1 MANGRKN
8 IFVKVKETVQKLAT
22 NPSFTL
28 KEQLGYAGGSFGSS
42 MGQDM
47 VGTFITLFL
56 TKYVGI
62 QAAMVGTLMLVT
74 KILTIIADPVLG
86 GMLDRGIGPDKK
98 SLTRPFLLLSPFPLV
113 VSSILLYV
121 VPGLNMTLRIVWVF
135 CFYIIYSLSVA
146 MFSMSMMTMS
156 VRMTRNP
163 NDRKNFFTIAQFAS
177 SLGTTLPGGIIP
189 IFISMYKNDF
199 SAQGKIYFLGALI
212 FGVVGFVAMLMP
224 YFTLREKNR
233 AVSIAEPK
241 VKLNLKAIL
250 VNKPLL
256 LLIASNIVES
266 VRQICYGALAFFY
279 NETLGAFWLSTVIGA
294 ISVTLSYIGIL
305 LVPFIGKKLSSR
317 SMLVYSY
324 LYSGICYAIL
334 LITGYKSLFL
344 VGVLLSISGFPN
356 GLMGVARNMLLV
368 DSTEYMEWKTWKKYG
383 TPVRSDGMVMAV
395 NSMAGKV
402 NSLWKELLLPA
413 GLTLIGYVSAQV
425 IDGQTIEVTQSP
437 ETLRG
442 IFLLVAVPGLV
453 GNLIPGIIMMFDN
466 YTGKRKEAILAEL
479 AQIHADLEAKQAA
492 EAAEAAALSEAVP
505 AE

>member
-8 IFVKVKETVQKLAT
+8 ICVKVKETVQKLAT

-199 SAQGKIYFLGALI
+199 SAQGKIYFLE
-212 FGVVGFVAMLMP
+212 F
-224 YFTLREKNR
+224 
-233 AVSIAEPK
+233 
-241 VKLNLKAIL
+241 
-250 VNKPLL
+250 
-256 LLIASNIVES
+256 
-266 VRQICYGALAFFY
+266 
-279 NETLGAFWLSTVIGA
+279 
-294 ISVTLSYIGIL
+294 
-305 LVPFIGKKLSSR
+305 
-317 SMLVYSY
+317 
-324 LYSGICYAIL
+324 
-334 LITGYKSLFL
+334 
-344 VGVLLSISGFPN
+344 
-356 GLMGVARNMLLV
+356 
-368 DSTEYMEWKTWKKYG
+368 
-383 TPVRSDGMVMAV
+383 
-395 NSMAGKV
+395 
-402 NSLWKELLLPA
+402 
-413 GLTLIGYVSAQV
+413 
-425 IDGQTIEVTQSP
+425 
-437 ETLRG
+437 
-442 IFLLVAVPGLV
+442 
-453 GNLIPGIIMMFDN
+453 
-466 YTGKRKEAILAEL
+466 
-479 AQIHADLEAKQAA
+479 
-492 EAAEAAALSEAVP
+492 
-505 AE
+505 